1 MFNFKYTSHYAS
13 FLIRLAWTVEIIAA
27 LIGLTISI
35 IVAVSAGL
43 SDQYEESLLG
53 RGASMLVAGLPFLL
67 VAVVELCKIPLT
79 FAFIAVK
86 STPWRILFML
96 FVLFLC
102 LITFETMFNG
112 FERNFSNLNYA
123 IDTYKNQIEDLDAEE
138 ELMQWRI
145 ARVQTFTQEEL
156 VQETD
161 QRQEEIDSVYAASVA
176 SARRNAEKVVEGID
190 YRYRDEIPLEIQA
203 LMLRRDTY
211 YEQWSV
217 EREGIEDRFSGLL
230 LDNISDSRGEKE
242 RLLAERNALQA
253 EMTDALAAAN
263 FLTRST
269 VENKYRTL
277 ISENDQRIADITG
290 GYLGGDAIVQ
300 QSQMEAQL
308 KEQLAFTATKHQGRI
323 DDVNKL
329 IEDQRELLAER
340 DAYVENALVG
350 AERAAQSSINRFFA
364 AKKSN
369 EQELEAYNDDRQAEL
384 DVIMQS
390 VNALE
395 DKVLAL
401 RNAKRKAATKINHL
415 INQNQIYRLA
425 MYAYGTDRP
434 SDVDR
439 GMIGVV
445 AFVWFGSLALIA
457 AVTGVMLA
465 LAGFYLRRTMRP
477 EELLSLDEKTASDA
491 ANVQ

>member
-1 MFNFKYTSHYAS
+1 MFDFRYTDQYAS

-35 IVAVSAGL
+35 IVGVSAGL
-43 SDQYEESLLG
+43 SDQFEESLLG
-53 RGASMLVAGLPFLL
+53 QGASVLVAGLPFLL

-79 FAFIAVK
+79 FAFIAVE
-86 STPWRILFML
+86 STSWRLLFL
-96 FVLFLC
+96 FFVLFLC

-138 ELMQWRI
+138 ELVQWRMDR
-145 ARVQTFTQEEL
+145 AQTFTQEDL
-156 VQETD
+156 VQEID
-161 QRQEEIDSVYAASVA
+161 QRQGEIDAVYAASVT
-176 SARRNAEKVVEGID
+176 SARNNAEKAVAGID
-190 YRYRDEIPLEIQA
+190 YSFRDEIPEEIEA
-203 LMLRRDTY
+203 LMRRRDTY

-217 EREGIEDRFSGLL
+217 EREGIENRFSGLL

-242 RLLAERNALQA
+242 RLLAERNALQV
-253 EMTDALAAAN
+253 EMADALAAAN

-277 ISENDQRIADITG
+277 ISEKDQRIADITE

-300 QSQMEAQL
+300 QSQMEGQL
-308 KEQLAFTATKHQGRI
+308 KGQLAFTAAKYQGRI

-329 IEDQRELLAER
+329 IEDQQALLMER
-340 DAYVENALVG
+340 DADVQSTLVG
-350 AERAAQSSINRFFA
+350 AEQAAQSSINRFFA
-364 AKKSN
+364 VKKSN
-369 EQELEAYNDDRQAEL
+369 EQVLEAYSEERQAEL

-390 VNALE
+390 VYVLE

-401 RNAKRKAATKINHL
+401 RNAKRKAAIKINHL

-439 GMIGVV
+439 GMIGIV
-445 AFVWFGSLALIA
+445 AFIWFGSLALIA
-457 AVTGVMLA
+457 SVTGVMLA
-465 LAGFYLRRTMRP
+465 LAGFYLRRNMRP
-477 EELLSLDEKTASDA
+477 DELA
-491 ANVQ
+491 AIA

>member
-1 MFNFKYTSHYAS
+1 MFDFRYTDQYAS

-35 IVAVSAGL
+35 IVGVSAGL
-43 SDQYEESLLG
+43 SDHFEESLLG
-53 RGASMLVAGLPFLL
+53 QGASVLVAGLPFLL

-79 FAFIAVK
+79 FAFIAVE
-86 STPWRILFML
+86 STSWRLLFL
-96 FVLFLC
+96 FFVLFLC

-138 ELMQWRI
+138 ELVQWRMD
-145 ARVQTFTQEEL
+145 RVQTFTQEDL
-156 VQETD
+156 VQEID
-161 QRQEEIDSVYAASVA
+161 QRQGEIDAVYAASVT
-176 SARRNAEKVVEGID
+176 SARNNAEKAVAGID
-190 YRYRDEIPLEIQA
+190 YSFRDEIPQEIEA
-203 LMLRRDTY
+203 LMRRRDTY

-217 EREGIEDRFSGLL
+217 EREGIENRFSGLL

-242 RLLAERNALQA
+242 RLLAERNALQV
-253 EMTDALAAAN
+253 EMADALAAAS

-277 ISENDQRIADITG
+277 ISEKDQRIADITE

-300 QSQMEAQL
+300 QSQMEGQL
-308 KEQLAFTATKHQGRI
+308 KGQLAFTAAKYQGRI
-323 DDVNKL
+323 DDVNEL
-329 IEDQRELLAER
+329 IEDQQALLMER
-340 DAYVENALVG
+340 DADVQSTLVG
-350 AERAAQSSINRFFA
+350 AEQAAQSSINRFFA
-364 AKKSN
+364 VKKSN
-369 EQELEAYNDDRQAEL
+369 EQVLEAYSEERQAEL

-390 VNALE
+390 VYVLE

-439 GMIGVV
+439 GMIGIV
-445 AFVWFGSLALIA
+445 AFIWFGSLALIA
-457 AVTGVMLA
+457 SVTGVMLA
-465 LAGFYLRRTMRP
+465 LAGFYLRRNMRP
-477 EELLSLDEKTASDA
+477 DELA
-491 ANVQ
+491 AIA

>member
-1 MFNFKYTSHYAS
+1 MFDFRYTDQYAS

-35 IVAVSAGL
+35 IVGVSAGL
-43 SDQYEESLLG
+43 SDQFEESLLG
-53 RGASMLVAGLPFLL
+53 QGASVLVAGLPFLL

-79 FAFIAVK
+79 FAFIAVE
-86 STPWRILFML
+86 STSWRLLFL
-96 FVLFLC
+96 FFVLFLC

-138 ELMQWRI
+138 ELVQWRMD
-145 ARVQTFTQEEL
+145 RVQTFTQEDL
-156 VQETD
+156 VQEID
-161 QRQEEIDSVYAASVA
+161 QRQGEIDAVYAASVT
-176 SARRNAEKVVEGID
+176 SARNNAEKAVAGID
-190 YRYRDEIPLEIQA
+190 YSFREEMPQGIEA
-203 LMLRRDTY
+203 LMRRRDTY

-217 EREGIEDRFSGLL
+217 EREGIENRFSGLL

-242 RLLAERNALQA
+242 RLLAERNALQV
-253 EMTDALAAAN
+253 EMADALAAAN

-277 ISENDQRIADITG
+277 ISEKDQRIADITE

-300 QSQMEAQL
+300 QSQMEGQL
-308 KEQLAFTATKHQGRI
+308 KGQLAFTAAKYQGRI
-323 DDVNKL
+323 DDMNKL
-329 IEDQRELLAER
+329 IEDQQALLMER
-340 DAYVENALVG
+340 DADVQSTLVG
-350 AERAAQSSINRFFA
+350 AEQAAQSSINRFFA
-364 AKKSN
+364 VKKSN
-369 EQELEAYNDDRQAEL
+369 EQVLEAYSEERQAEL

-390 VNALE
+390 VYVLE

-439 GMIGVV
+439 GMIGIV
-445 AFVWFGSLALIA
+445 AFIWFGSLALIA
-457 AVTGVMLA
+457 SVTGVMLA
-465 LAGFYLRRTMRP
+465 LAGFYLRRNMRP
-477 EELLSLDEKTASDA
+477 DELA
-491 ANVQ
+491 AIA

>member
-1 MFNFKYTSHYAS
+1 M
-13 FLIRLAWTVEIIAA
+13 IRLAWTVEIIAA
-27 LIGLTISI
+27 LIGLTVSI
-35 IVAVSAGL
+35 IVGVSAGL
-43 SDQYEESLLG
+43 SDQFEESLLG
-53 RGASMLVAGLPFLL
+53 QGASVLVAGLPFLL

-79 FAFIAVK
+79 FAFIAVE
-86 STPWRILFML
+86 STSWRLLFL
-96 FVLFLC
+96 FFVLFLC

-138 ELMQWRI
+138 ELVQWRMD
-145 ARVQTFTQEEL
+145 RVQTFTQEDL
-156 VQETD
+156 VQEID
-161 QRQEEIDSVYAASVA
+161 QRQGEIDAVYAASVT
-176 SARRNAEKVVEGID
+176 SARNNAEKAVAGID
-190 YRYRDEIPLEIQA
+190 YSFRDEIPQEIEA
-203 LMLRRDTY
+203 LMRRRDTY

-217 EREGIEDRFSGLL
+217 EREGIENRFSGLL

-242 RLLAERNALQA
+242 RLLAERNALQV
-253 EMTDALAAAN
+253 EMAGALAAAN

-277 ISENDQRIADITG
+277 ISEKDQRIADITE

-300 QSQMEAQL
+300 QSQMEGQL
-308 KEQLAFTATKHQGRI
+308 KGQLAFTAAKYQGRI

-329 IEDQRELLAER
+329 IEDQQALLMER
-340 DAYVENALVG
+340 DADVQSTLVG
-350 AERAAQSSINRFFA
+350 AEQAAQSSINRFFA
-364 AKKSN
+364 VKKSN
-369 EQELEAYNDDRQAEL
+369 EQVLEAYSEERQAEL

-390 VNALE
+390 VYVLE

-439 GMIGVV
+439 GMIGIV
-445 AFVWFGSLALIA
+445 AFIWFGSLALIA
-457 AVTGVMLA
+457 SVTGVMLA
-465 LAGFYLRRTMRP
+465 LAGFYLRRNMRP
-477 EELLSLDEKTASDA
+477 DELA
-491 ANVQ
+491 AIA

>member
-1 MFNFKYTSHYAS
+1 MFDFRYTDQYAS

-35 IVAVSAGL
+35 IVGVSAGL
-43 SDQYEESLLG
+43 SDQFEESLLG
-53 RGASMLVAGLPFLL
+53 QGASVLVAGLPFLL

-79 FAFIAVK
+79 FAFIAVE
-86 STPWRILFML
+86 STSWRLLFL
-96 FVLFLC
+96 FFVLFLC

-138 ELMQWRI
+138 ELVQWRMD
-145 ARVQTFTQEEL
+145 RVQTFTQEDL
-156 VQETD
+156 VQEID
-161 QRQEEIDSVYAASVA
+161 QRQGEIDAVYAASVT
-176 SARRNAEKVVEGID
+176 SARNNAEKAVAGID
-190 YRYRDEIPLEIQA
+190 YSFRDEIPQEIEA
-203 LMLRRDTY
+203 LMRRRDTY

-217 EREGIEDRFSGLL
+217 EREGIENRFSGLL

-242 RLLAERNALQA
+242 RLLAERNALQVEIA
-253 EMTDALAAAN
+253 DALAAAN

-277 ISENDQRIADITG
+277 ISEKDQRIADITE

-300 QSQMEAQL
+300 QSQMEGQL
-308 KEQLAFTATKHQGRI
+308 KGQLAFTAAKYQGRI

-329 IEDQRELLAER
+329 IEDQQALLMER
-340 DAYVENALVG
+340 DADVQSTLVG
-350 AERAAQSSINRFFA
+350 AEQAAQSSINRFFA
-364 AKKSN
+364 VKKSN
-369 EQELEAYNDDRQAEL
+369 EQVLEAYSEERQAEL

-390 VNALE
+390 VYVLE

-439 GMIGVV
+439 GMIGIV
-445 AFVWFGSLALIA
+445 AFIWFGSLALIA
-457 AVTGVMLA
+457 SVTGVMLA
-465 LAGFYLRRTMRP
+465 LAGFYLRRNMRP
-477 EELLSLDEKTASDA
+477 DELA
-491 ANVQ
+491 AIA

>member
-1 MFNFKYTSHYAS
+1 MFDFRYTDQYAS

-35 IVAVSAGL
+35 IVGVSAGL
-43 SDQYEESLLG
+43 SDQFEESLLG
-53 RGASMLVAGLPFLL
+53 QGASVLVAGLPFLL

-79 FAFIAVK
+79 FAFIAVE
-86 STPWRILFML
+86 STSWRLLFL
-96 FVLFLC
+96 FFVLFLC

-138 ELMQWRI
+138 ELVQWRMD
-145 ARVQTFTQEEL
+145 RVQTFTQEDL
-156 VQETD
+156 VQEID
-161 QRQEEIDSVYAASVA
+161 QRQGEIDAVYAASVT
-176 SARRNAEKVVEGID
+176 SARNNAEKAVAGID
-190 YRYRDEIPLEIQA
+190 YSFRDEIPQEIEA
-203 LMLRRDTY
+203 LMRRRDTY

-217 EREGIEDRFSGLL
+217 EREGIENRFSGLL

-242 RLLAERNALQA
+242 RLLAERNALQV
-253 EMTDALAAAN
+253 EMADALAAAN

-277 ISENDQRIADITG
+277 ISEKDQRIADITE

-300 QSQMEAQL
+300 QSQMEGQL
-308 KEQLAFTATKHQGRI
+308 KGQLAFTAAKYQGRI
-323 DDVNKL
+323 DDMTKL
-329 IEDQRELLAER
+329 IEDQQALLMER
-340 DAYVENALVG
+340 DADVQSTLVG
-350 AERAAQSSINRFFA
+350 AEQAAQSSINRFFA
-364 AKKSN
+364 VKKSN
-369 EQELEAYNDDRQAEL
+369 EQVLEAYSEERQAEL

-390 VNALE
+390 VYVLE

-439 GMIGVV
+439 GMIGIV
-445 AFVWFGSLALIA
+445 AFIWFGSLA
-457 AVTGVMLA
+457 
-465 LAGFYLRRTMRP
+465 
-477 EELLSLDEKTASDA
+477 
-491 ANVQ
+491 

>member
-1 MFNFKYTSHYAS
+1 MFDFRYTDQYAS

-35 IVAVSAGL
+35 IVGVSAGL
-43 SDQYEESLLG
+43 SDQFEESLLG
-53 RGASMLVAGLPFLL
+53 QGASVLVAGLPFLL

-79 FAFIAVK
+79 FAFIAVE
-86 STPWRILFML
+86 STSWRLLFL
-96 FVLFLC
+96 FFVLFLC

-138 ELMQWRI
+138 ELVQWRMD
-145 ARVQTFTQEEL
+145 RVQTFTQEDL
-156 VQETD
+156 VQEID
-161 QRQEEIDSVYAASVA
+161 QRQGEIDAVYAASVT
-176 SARRNAEKVVEGID
+176 SARNNAEKAVAGID
-190 YRYRDEIPLEIQA
+190 YSFRDEIPQEIEA
-203 LMLRRDTY
+203 LMRRRDTY

-217 EREGIEDRFSGLL
+217 EREGIENRFSGLL

-242 RLLAERNALQA
+242 RLLAERNALQV
-253 EMTDALAAAN
+253 EMADALAAAS

-277 ISENDQRIADITG
+277 ISEKDQRIADITD

-300 QSQMEAQL
+300 QSQMEGQL
-308 KEQLAFTATKHQGRI
+308 KGQLAFTAAKYQGRI

-329 IEDQRELLAER
+329 IEDQQALLIER
-340 DAYVENALVG
+340 DADVQSTLVG
-350 AERAAQSSINRFFA
+350 VEQAAQSSINRFFA
-364 AKKSN
+364 VKKSN
-369 EQELEAYNDDRQAEL
+369 QQVLEAYSEERQAEL

-390 VNALE
+390 VYVLE

-439 GMIGVV
+439 GMIGIV
-445 AFVWFGSLALIA
+445 AFIWFGSLALIA
-457 AVTGVMLA
+457 SVTGVMLA
-465 LAGFYLRRTMRP
+465 LAGFYLRRNMRP
-477 EELLSLDEKTASDA
+477 DELA
-491 ANVQ
+491 AIA

>member
-1 MFNFKYTSHYAS
+1 MFDFRYTDQYAS

-35 IVAVSAGL
+35 IVGVSAGL
-43 SDQYEESLLG
+43 SDQFEESLLG
-53 RGASMLVAGLPFLL
+53 QGASVLVAGLPFLL

-79 FAFIAVK
+79 FAFIAVE
-86 STPWRILFML
+86 STSWRLLFL
-96 FVLFLC
+96 FFVLFLC

-138 ELMQWRI
+138 ELVQWRMD
-145 ARVQTFTQEEL
+145 RVQTFTQEDL
-156 VQETD
+156 VQEID
-161 QRQEEIDSVYAASVA
+161 QRQGEIDAVYAASVT
-176 SARRNAEKVVEGID
+176 SARNNAEKAVAGID
-190 YRYRDEIPLEIQA
+190 YSFRDEIPQEIEA
-203 LMLRRDTY
+203 LMRRRDTY

-217 EREGIEDRFSGLL
+217 EREGIENRFSGLL

-242 RLLAERNALQA
+242 RLLAERNALQV
-253 EMTDALAAAN
+253 EMADALAAAN

-277 ISENDQRIADITG
+277 ISEKDPRIADITE

-300 QSQMEAQL
+300 QSQMEGQL
-308 KEQLAFTATKHQGRI
+308 KGQLAFTAAKYQGRI

-329 IEDQRELLAER
+329 IEDQQALLMER
-340 DAYVENALVG
+340 DADVQSTLVG
-350 AERAAQSSINRFFA
+350 AEQAAQSSINRFFA
-364 AKKSN
+364 VKKSN
-369 EQELEAYNDDRQAEL
+369 EQVLEAYSEERQAEL
-384 DVIMQS
+384 DVIIQS
-390 VNALE
+390 VYVLE

-439 GMIGVV
+439 GMIGIV
-445 AFVWFGSLALIA
+445 AFIWFGSLALIA
-457 AVTGVMLA
+457 SVTGVMLA
-465 LAGFYLRRTMRP
+465 LAGFYLRRNMRP
-477 EELLSLDEKTASDA
+477 DELA
-491 ANVQ
+491 AIA

>member
-1 MFNFKYTSHYAS
+1 MFDLRYTDQYAS

-35 IVAVSAGL
+35 IVGVSAGL
-43 SDQYEESLLG
+43 SDQFEESLLG
-53 RGASMLVAGLPFLL
+53 QGASVLVAGLPFLL

-79 FAFIAVK
+79 FAFIAVE
-86 STPWRILFML
+86 STSWRLLFL
-96 FVLFLC
+96 FFVLFLC

-138 ELMQWRI
+138 ELVQWRMD
-145 ARVQTFTQEEL
+145 RVQTFTQEDL
-156 VQETD
+156 VQEID
-161 QRQEEIDSVYAASVA
+161 QRQGEIDAVYAASVT
-176 SARRNAEKVVEGID
+176 SARNNAEKAVAGID
-190 YRYRDEIPLEIQA
+190 YSFRDEIPQEIEA
-203 LMLRRDTY
+203 LMRRRDTY

-217 EREGIEDRFSGLL
+217 EREGIENRFSGLL

-242 RLLAERNALQA
+242 RLLAERNALQV
-253 EMTDALAAAN
+253 EMADALAAAS

-277 ISENDQRIADITG
+277 ISEKDQRIADITE

-300 QSQMEAQL
+300 QSQMEGQL
-308 KEQLAFTATKHQGRI
+308 KGQLAFTAAKYQGRI

-329 IEDQRELLAER
+329 IEDQQALLMER
-340 DAYVENALVG
+340 DADVQSTLVG
-350 AERAAQSSINRFFA
+350 AEQAAQSSINRFFA
-364 AKKSN
+364 VKKSN
-369 EQELEAYNDDRQAEL
+369 EQVLEAYSEERQAEL

-390 VNALE
+390 VYVLE

-439 GMIGVV
+439 GMIGIV
-445 AFVWFGSLALIA
+445 AFIWFGSLALIA
-457 AVTGVMLA
+457 SVTGVMLA
-465 LAGFYLRRTMRP
+465 LAGFYLRRNMRP
-477 EELLSLDEKTASDA
+477 DELA
-491 ANVQ
+491 AIA

>member
-1 MFNFKYTSHYAS
+1 MFDFRYTDQYAS

-35 IVAVSAGL
+35 IVGVSAGL
-43 SDQYEESLLG
+43 SDQFEESLLG
-53 RGASMLVAGLPFLL
+53 QGASVLVAGLPFLL

-79 FAFIAVK
+79 FAFIAVE
-86 STPWRILFML
+86 STSWRLLFL
-96 FVLFLC
+96 FFVLFLC

-138 ELMQWRI
+138 ELVQWRMD
-145 ARVQTFTQEEL
+145 RVQTFTQEDL
-156 VQETD
+156 VQEID
-161 QRQEEIDSVYAASVA
+161 QRQGEIDAVYAASVT
-176 SARRNAEKVVEGID
+176 SARNNAEKAVAGID
-190 YRYRDEIPLEIQA
+190 YSFRDEIPQEIEA
-203 LMLRRDTY
+203 LMRRRDTY

-217 EREGIEDRFSGLL
+217 EREGIENRFSGLL

-242 RLLAERNALQA
+242 RLLAERNALQV
-253 EMTDALAAAN
+253 EMADALAAAN

-277 ISENDQRIADITG
+277 ISEKDQRIADITE

-300 QSQMEAQL
+300 QSQMEGQL
-308 KEQLAFTATKHQGRI
+308 KGQLAFTAAKYQGRI

-329 IEDQRELLAER
+329 IEDQQALLMER
-340 DAYVENALVG
+340 DADVQSTLVG
-350 AERAAQSSINRFFA
+350 AEQAAQSSINRFFA
-364 AKKSN
+364 VKKSN
-369 EQELEAYNDDRQAEL
+369 EQVLEAYSEERQAEL
-384 DVIMQS
+384 DVIIQS
-390 VNALE
+390 VYVLE

-439 GMIGVV
+439 GMIGIV
-445 AFVWFGSLALIA
+445 AFIWFGSLALIA
-457 AVTGVMLA
+457 SVTGVMLA
-465 LAGFYLRRTMRP
+465 LAGFYLRRNMRP
-477 EELLSLDEKTASDA
+477 DELA
-491 ANVQ
+491 AIA

>member
-1 MFNFKYTSHYAS
+1 MFDFRYTDQYAS

-35 IVAVSAGL
+35 IVGVSAGL
-43 SDQYEESLLG
+43 SDQFEESLLG
-53 RGASMLVAGLPFLL
+53 QGASVLVAGLPFLL

-79 FAFIAVK
+79 FAFIAVE
-86 STPWRILFML
+86 STSWRLLFL
-96 FVLFLC
+96 FFVLFLC

-138 ELMQWRI
+138 ELVQWRMD
-145 ARVQTFTQEEL
+145 RVQTFTQEDL
-156 VQETD
+156 VQEID
-161 QRQEEIDSVYAASVA
+161 QRQGEIDAVYAASVT
-176 SARRNAEKVVEGID
+176 SARNNAEKAVAGID
-190 YRYRDEIPLEIQA
+190 YSFRDEIPQGIEA
-203 LMLRRDTY
+203 LMRRRDTY

-217 EREGIEDRFSGLL
+217 EREGIENRFSGLL

-242 RLLAERNALQA
+242 RLLAERNALQV
-253 EMTDALAAAN
+253 EMADALAAAN

-277 ISENDQRIADITG
+277 ISEKDQRIADITE

-300 QSQMEAQL
+300 QSQMEGQL
-308 KEQLAFTATKHQGRI
+308 KGQLAFTAAKYQGRI

-329 IEDQRELLAER
+329 IEDQQALLMER
-340 DAYVENALVG
+340 DADVQSTLVG
-350 AERAAQSSINRFFA
+350 AEQAAQSSINRFFA
-364 AKKSN
+364 VKKSN
-369 EQELEAYNDDRQAEL
+369 EQVLEAYSEERQAEL

-390 VNALE
+390 VYVLE

-439 GMIGVV
+439 GMIGIV
-445 AFVWFGSLALIA
+445 AFIWFGSLALIA
-457 AVTGVMLA
+457 SVTGVMLA
-465 LAGFYLRRTMRP
+465 LAGFYLRRNMRP
-477 EELLSLDEKTASDA
+477 DELA
-491 ANVQ
+491 AIA